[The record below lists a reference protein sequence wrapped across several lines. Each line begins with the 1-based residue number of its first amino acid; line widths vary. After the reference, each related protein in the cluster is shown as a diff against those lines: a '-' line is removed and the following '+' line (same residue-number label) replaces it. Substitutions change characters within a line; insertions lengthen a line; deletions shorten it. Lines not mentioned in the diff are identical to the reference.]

1 MAKDCAD
8 KKPRGRPPAG
18 AVLVDGSWQLTE
30 ESQRIAAKR
39 VLKAREKNRAK
50 YREMRELLHRSHPEL
65 FVTQKDLTQT
75 KERNGDLTRWAS
87 TPAKTLDVLRSGK
100 SHE

>member
-1 MAKDCAD
+1 MTKDCAD

-75 KERNGDLTRWAS
+75 KERNGDLTRSAS
-87 TPAKTLDVLRSGK
+87 TPLVAKTNLDVLRQS
-100 SHE
+100 